1 MCTRGVCVGGGVLLS
16 LQRGQRHSAAS
27 CSLPPGLDL
36 RGRRASGVGPPAAR
50 KGPAGPGRAGQQCA
64 PGGGNGGAGMGRGA
78 VPAGRCGGRG
88 AGPARASRSQP
99 VAPLGARQRGQVPG
113 GPRGAMS
120 VGKRSAAGRG
130 VPELTGPCGGGR
142 AGPGRA
148 GRSGARRSSQVARP
162 ERGGGGNASHLARV

>member
-1 MCTRGVCVGGGVLLS
+1 MWGGVLLS

-78 VPAGRCGGRG
+78 VPAGTFLNN
-88 AGPARASRSQP
+88 
-99 VAPLGARQRGQVPG
+99 V
-113 GPRGAMS
+113 
-120 VGKRSAAGRG
+120 
-130 VPELTGPCGGGR
+130 
-142 AGPGRA
+142 
-148 GRSGARRSSQVARP
+148 RSG
-162 ERGGGGNASHLARV
+162 SHKHTVDFLSVHTT